1 MKTEQSLK
9 NWGEYIYKKATEL
22 KEKVQRLLTQILL
35 SKHNCHQCDGRLK
48 LIGDRLAEC
57 INCHIRFDPTL
68 EFQKCLICGEKL
80 VKKTQYY
87 YCPECQTP
95 QRSIFS
101 LDNWFYFPEYF
112 AEKMKESRKAK
123 RQKIE
128 AMKKLLASARSS
140 NYVSNQFDLN
150 SILGL
155 NATLN
160 NFIHS
165 ISFKQFDAKEIKKA
179 KFDLN
184 QYRNH
189 ILDILPEDC
198 TIQFDGISSLIP
210 DNKLDRTFRFITLI
224 YMWHYGEIILT
235 QIDNLIKVERI

>member
-1 MKTEQSLK
+1 
-9 NWGEYIYKKATEL
+9 
-22 KEKVQRLLTQILL
+22 
-35 SKHNCHQCDGRLK
+35 
-48 LIGDRLAEC
+48 
-57 INCHIRFDPTL
+57 
-68 EFQKCLICGEKL
+68 
-80 VKKTQYY
+80 
-87 YCPECQTP
+87 
-95 QRSIFS
+95 
-101 LDNWFYFPEYF
+101 
-112 AEKMKESRKAK
+112 MKESRKAK

>member
-1 MKTEQSLK
+1 VINAKSLRK
-9 NWGEYIYKKATEL
+9 WGEYLYNKATKL
-22 KEKVQRLLTQILL
+22 KKKVCILLTQVLL
-35 SKHNCHQCDGRLK
+35 SKHSCLKCNGRPR
-48 LIGDRLAEC
+48 LISDRVAEC
-57 INCHIRFDPTL
+57 TNCFYQFDPTL
-68 EFQKCLICGEKL
+68 EFQRCPQCGSKLI
-80 VKKTQYY
+80 KKTYYY
-87 YCPECQTP
+87 YCPQCQTP

-101 LDNWFYFPEYF
+101 IDNWLYFPEYF
-112 AEKMKESRKAK
+112 SEKMKESRKAK

-128 AMKKLLASARSS
+128 AMKKLLAYARSS

-155 NATLN
+155 NDTLN

-189 ILDILPEDC
+189 ILDILPTDC
-198 TIQFDGISSLIP
+198 VTYFDGISPIIP
-210 DNKLDRTFRFITLI
+210 NHRLDRIFRFIALI

-235 QIDNLIKVERI
+235 QIDKLIKVERI